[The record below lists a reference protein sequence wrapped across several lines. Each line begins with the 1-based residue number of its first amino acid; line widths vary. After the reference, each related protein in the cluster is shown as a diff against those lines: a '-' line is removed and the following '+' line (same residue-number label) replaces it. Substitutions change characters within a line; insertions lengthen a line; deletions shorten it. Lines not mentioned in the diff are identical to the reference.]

1 MINVDLRRYGTD
13 DEYRKMIN
21 GFISG
26 ADIDEMPTEIRLDR
40 ELKGL
45 RETTLID
52 KVKAFNMKGDK

>member
-1 MINVDLRRYGTD
+1 MINVDLRKYGED
-13 DEYRKMIN
+13 KEYRQFIN

-45 RETTLID
+45 RGTTVID
-52 KVKAFNMKGDK
+52 EKAFNMKGE